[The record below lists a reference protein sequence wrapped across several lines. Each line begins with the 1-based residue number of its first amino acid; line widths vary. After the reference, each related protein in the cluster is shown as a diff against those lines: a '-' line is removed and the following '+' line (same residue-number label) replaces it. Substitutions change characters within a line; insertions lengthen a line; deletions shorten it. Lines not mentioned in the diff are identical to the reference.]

1 MKLKAVAYVLPRRG
15 GILEGSLCLI
25 LSFCWMLHG
34 CADKASS
41 PSEAGKD
48 GTAAAQGA
56 EGARRGGEG
65 GAPVTVA
72 TAARKDVPLNIQVV
86 GNVEA
91 YLAVTIRAQVNGEL
105 TGVHFREGD
114 FVKKGDLLFDIDRR
128 QLEAQLNQAQANL
141 AREEAQLSQA
151 EANLARDVA
160 QEKYAQAAVARYS
173 RLLEHRLVSKEQ
185 VEQVSTSAEA
195 AGAAVRADE
204 ASIRSAR
211 AAITATK
218 AAVEN
223 IRVQL
228 GYTSI
233 RSPIDGR
240 TGDLIV
246 QQGNIVIASTTD
258 LTTINQ
264 IQPVHVTFSVP
275 EFRLRE
281 VKLRQLVTA
290 SSRNDSSAPETGEL
304 TFIDNTVDAGTGT
317 IKLRGTFPN
326 SNRRL
331 WPGEF
336 VRVTLRLGTRS
347 NALVV
352 PSEAVQT
359 GQDGTYVFV
368 VKPDGTVESRPVVTG
383 ARAGQELV
391 VEKGLE
397 AGEVVVTEGHMR
409 LAPGSRVQVRNAPGK
424 PPGGQSAK
432 RLEP

>member
-1 MKLKAVAYVLPRRG
+1 MRLESVAYVPRNG
-15 GILEGSLCLI
+15 GILGGSLCLI

-34 CADKASS
+34 CANRASS
-41 PSEAGKD
+41 PSETGQN
-48 GTAAAQGA
+48 GTAAAESG

-72 TAARKDVPLNIQVV
+72 TAARKDVPVNIQVV
-86 GNVEA
+86 GSVEA
-91 YLAVTIRAQVNGEL
+91 YLTVAIKARIDGEL
-105 TGVHFREGD
+105 TGVNFQEGE
-114 FVKKGDLLFDIDRR
+114 FVKKGDLLFNIDPR
-128 QLEAQLNQAQANL
+128 QLEAQLSQAQANL
-141 AREEAQLSQA
+141 ARDEAQLSQA
-151 EANLARDVA
+151 EANLARDAA
-160 QEKYAQAAVARYS
+160 QEEYAQAAAARGS
-173 RLLEHRLVSKEQ
+173 RLFERGLISKEEA
-185 VEQVSTSAEA
+185 EQVRTSAEVS
-195 AGAAVRADE
+195 GAAVRADE
-204 ASIRSAR
+204 ASVRSAR
-211 AAITATK
+211 AAIAAAK

-246 QQGNIVIASTTD
+246 QQGNIVTANTTD

-264 IQPVHVTFSVP
+264 IQPVYVTFSVP
-275 EFRLRE
+275 EARLRE
-281 VKLRQLVTA
+281 IKLRQLVMA
-290 SSRNDSSAPETGEL
+290 SSRNDSAPPEVGEL
-304 TFIDNTVDAGTGT
+304 IFIDNKVDPGTGM

-336 VRVTLRLGTRS
+336 VRVTLRLGTQPMV
-347 NALVV
+347 LVV
-352 PSEAVQT
+352 PSHAVQT

-383 ARAGQELV
+383 VRADQELV

-397 AGEVVVTEGHMR
+397 AGEVVVTEGQMR
-409 LAPGSRVQVRNAPGK
+409 LAPGSRVQVRNAPGE
-424 PPGGQSAK
+424 PSGGPSPK
-432 RLEP
+432 GLEP